1 MYMKK
6 MNYNDIFFSC
16 FHAKHVLLT
25 CYNRTL
31 SGCPVPYTGVFS
43 NSKRAGLRF
52 VATAA
57 TYPNARCDCTAD
69 GGDLIKIDTQTML
82 SNFLAFI
89 ASK

>member
-6 MNYNDIFFSC
+6 MNYNDISFSC
-16 FHAKHVLLT
+16 FHAKHILLT
-25 CYNRTL
+25 CYNRTI
-31 SGCPVPYTGVFS
+31 SACPVLYTGVSS
-43 NSKRAGLRF
+43 NSKRADLRF

-57 TYPNARCDCTAD
+57 TYPNARCDCAAD

-82 SNFLAFI
+82 LTFLAFI